1 MQPLLQQR
9 QFWPDYSTNADSDKY
24 WNTGKLLFNS
34 SDAGKFIEV
43 GYTATGTLGSIEAG
57 STLPGWA
64 KYRGDGSEGDFV
76 SDGTVSLSGVHHYTS
91 FMVPA
96 GVSCP
101 IGTDP
106 LIILCQGTVN
116 IAGTLNGKGNTG
128 NCSSQDDTTPEDD
141 IKYSSRAIGV
151 GGGGDGGYFTST
163 ETVVCGS
170 GTGAGGG
177 GTGVGYGGVVLSG
190 GKSAFV
196 AGSFSVAA
204 GASPTIYQQNI
215 MAMQFP
221 FLPKAGA
228 GGAPGQ
234 YNSNYGGGA
243 GGGGGGSCTLAAER
257 VEVVVGTID
266 VSGGLK
272 STATGSSS
280 NNMSGGGSGG
290 ASIII
295 IAKDIIVSGT
305 VTCAGGDGGPAR
317 VVKSSV
323 TNGAAGWYRIFK
335 AGA

>member
-1 MQPLLQQR
+1 MRYLKRTALPQWELNKYLQLAVPSITYGTTFAEVAATPAAG

-151 GGGGDGGYFTST
+151 WWWWRWWVFYINRNCSF
-163 ETVVCGS
+163 
-170 GTGAGGG
+170 A
-177 GTGVGYGGVVLSG
+177 VL
-190 GKSAFV
+190 AR
-196 AGSFSVAA
+196 ALVAA
-204 GASPTIYQQNI
+204 ALVLVMVVWFFQAASLLLLRVLFLLQRGRLQQYINRTLWQCSSHFCPI
-215 MAMQFP
+215 
-221 FLPKAGA
+221 AGA
-228 GGAPGQ
+228 GGAPG
-234 YNSNYGGGA
+234 
-243 GGGGGGSCTLAAER
+243 
-257 VEVVVGTID
+257 
-266 VSGGLK
+266 
-272 STATGSSS
+272 
-280 NNMSGGGSGG
+280 
-290 ASIII
+290 SI
-295 IAKDIIVSGT
+295 
-305 VTCAGGDGGPAR
+305 
-317 VVKSSV
+317 
-323 TNGAAGWYRIFK
+323 
-335 AGA
+335 